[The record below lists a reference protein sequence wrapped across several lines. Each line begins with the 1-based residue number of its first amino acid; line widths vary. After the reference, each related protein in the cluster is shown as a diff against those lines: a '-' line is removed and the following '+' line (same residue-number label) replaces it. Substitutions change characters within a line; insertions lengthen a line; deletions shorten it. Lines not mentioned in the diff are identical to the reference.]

1 MAGRNVVKEG
11 GREGERMRVNK
22 SGWEGKMIGGKER
35 GGERMGGKEGLVG
48 WERGRE
54 RGRRI
59 TYFTIS
65 LIST

>member
-1 MAGRNVVKEG
+1 MGGRKVVKEG
-11 GREGERMRVNK
+11 GRERERIRVNE
-22 SGWEGKMIGGKER
+22 SRWEGKRMGGRER
-35 GGERMGGKEGLVG
+35 GGERMGGKEGWVG
-48 WERGRE
+48 WERGRK